1 MLTHDSPTLHRL
13 EYEYDGTFPV
23 YNPGTG
29 GVSGVNFPRYQRSV
43 KIVDIFINKTATG
56 DSITLPPVAVY
67 ILEYSFVQ
75 LKHGHSFIGFKS
87 WCPTINA
94 FGNCLRSSRNRASR
108 EPRCSS
114 VRVSFGQQSASSPPS

>member
-13 EYEYDGTFPV
+13 ERVRRYLS
-23 YNPGTG
+23 NLRPGTG

-87 WCPTINA
+87 
-94 FGNCLRSSRNRASR
+94 
-108 EPRCSS
+108 
-114 VRVSFGQQSASSPPS
+114 